1 MTVRRATTLI
11 HTHTHTHTHTH
22 IYIYGQRLTGTDACQ
37 SLHPPAHQRA
47 AAKALAS
54 QNSAGCV
61 LQAHTA
67 AADALPDNLS
77 IQGYCA
83 HLQDG
88 QGHENGNSNTAYY
101 FASRAARGDWEQRKR
116 VKEYRGDW
124 EQRKRVKEYYFAS
137 RAGLGD
143 GRERKRVK
151 DGAVRLLT
159 ERKTQVLS
167 SITALKKLCNHPKLI
182 HDAIRA
188 QQAGFFPARSLPAGA
203 RLRPSRS
210 CLRVAFARR
219 VHGRVV
225 RVSTGSRK
233 FN

>member
-1 MTVRRATTLI
+1 MYVYTC
-11 HTHTHTHTHTH
+11 
-22 IYIYGQRLTGTDACQ
+22 IYGQRLTGTDACQ
-37 SLHPPAHQRA
+37 SFHPPAHQRA

-67 AADALPDNLS
+67 AAEALPDYLS
-77 IQGYCA
+77 IQGYRA

-88 QGHENGNSNTAYY
+88 QGHENGNRSTAHY
-101 FASRAARGDWEQRKR
+101 FASRAARGDWEQRER
-116 VKEYRGDW
+116 VKEF
-124 EQRKRVKEYYFAS
+124 YFAS
-137 RAGLGD
+137 KAGLGD
-143 GRERKRVK
+143 GRERKSVK

-159 ERKTQVLS
+159 QRKTQVLS

-188 QQAGFFPARSLPAGA
+188 QQAGFFPARSLTAGA
-203 RLRPSRS
+203 RVRPSRS
-210 CLRVAFARR
+210 CACALHS
-219 VHGRVV
+219 HGVCTPRVV
-225 RVSTGSRK
+225 TVSTGSRK